1 MTSQQAWAKYNEYKE
16 LYQKANVVKEAL
28 TGIKGVMEQ
37 SDTFFE
43 MAKNEIGSC
52 YEAVNSANIVLA
64 SFNQYYEVLS
74 NNKKTIDDAMTN
86 ISDYKGDVSTA
97 ISKVDEDLETYQSR
111 CKYYYDLFYEL
122 VEKESGG
129 Y

>member
-1 MTSQQAWAKYNEYKE
+1 MTSSEAWQKYEEYKE
-16 LYQKANVVKEAL
+16 LYQKANAVKEAL

-43 MAKNEIGSC
+43 MAKTEIGSC

-64 SFNQYYEVLS
+64 SFNQYYDLLS
-74 NNKKTIDDAMTN
+74 GNKKTIDDAMNN
-86 ISDYKGDVSTA
+86 INDYKSDVSTA
-97 ISKVDEDLETYQSR
+97 ITKVDDDLETYQSQ

-122 VEKESGG
+122 IDKEAM
-129 Y
+129 